1 MVFRGKGMSAHTDMN
16 EALAALTD
24 KLSSL
29 NDLVAANHFMVEALA
44 QQGETLQHLDA
55 TGSKDMLRRQARARF
70 HPETGTA
77 PNAAVLAILEE
88 VLGRQPQSAEIIP
101 FPVRA

>member
-1 MVFRGKGMSAHTDMN
+1 MSEHADMN

-24 KLSSL
+24 KLRSL
-29 NDLVAANHFMVEALA
+29 NDLVTANQFMVEALA
-44 QQGETLQHLDA
+44 RQGRTLQQQDA
-55 TGSKDMLRRQARARF
+55 SSSKAMLRRQARARF

-77 PNAAVLAILEE
+77 PDAAVLAVLEE
-88 VLGRQPQSAEIIP
+88 ILGRQQESAEIIP

>member
-1 MVFRGKGMSAHTDMN
+1 MSEHADMN

-24 KLSSL
+24 KLRSL
-29 NDLVAANHFMVEALA
+29 NDLVTANQFMVEALA
-44 QQGETLQHLDA
+44 QQGGTLQQLDA
-55 TGSKDMLRRQARARF
+55 SSSKAMLRRQARVRF

-77 PNAAVLAILEE
+77 PNAAVLAVLEE
-88 VLGRQPQSAEIIP
+88 VLGRQQESAEIIP